1 MSEKKVY
8 PIAHSQVRSDTRDEV
23 KALLTSYRNILVLDL
38 VLVLE
43 KGHGSR
49 QTLEDEIEGEFEG
62 DWFAP
67 QRRTT
72 V

>member
-1 MSEKKVY
+1 MSEEKVY

-49 QTLEDEIEGEFEG
+49 QTLEDEIECEFED

-67 QRRTT
+67 QRRTP